1 MMGRSDKAGARRSAR
16 ARWTR
21 SFLTRLVLWGRMDM
35 VRLKRGWMAALLA
48 AFMSLFVLSS
58 AVDAATCALEPAHST
73 SAEASFGSADT
84 DVGDLGEDHAICS
97 HGHCHHGGAP
107 LPPAPEPTAA
117 TTLSTMTPF
126 LPASEPLDSRTPS
139 GPKRPPRA

>member
-1 MMGRSDKAGARRSAR
+1 M
-16 ARWTR
+16 
-21 SFLTRLVLWGRMDM
+21 LWGRVDM
-35 VRLKRGWMAALLA
+35 MRLKRGWMAAVLA

-73 SAEASFGSADT
+73 SAEASSGSLDT
-84 DVGDLGEDHAICS
+84 ESGDLGEDHAICS

-107 LPPAPEPTAA
+107 LPLAPEPAAA
-117 TTLSTMTPF
+117 TPDSTTTPL